1 MTERFELALERIK
14 ECAAEQFPL
23 EAYDAY
29 FKEVSGFLLEL
40 CQQYAQIAAGELDV
54 AGTASKDVSHASGVA
69 ALLDKPVSENISE
82 NSPVA
87 AGLSIKKLQMLN
99 EKLYHAALPEQYE
112 SSFLNPACAVGKLG
126 QEFGRL
132 LSCLYAELR
141 KGIVYAYEQ
150 KLELLTIRLELFLE
164 VYSAFVYEMQENG
177 TLPSYENIRQI
188 GYWFISDYSDIE
200 TADRI
205 RAQVCPE
212 DNLYVDI
219 IMNSDLSDLRYLYR
233 YGVYISDNEMRIASY
248 LNEQPEEK
256 IQLMAHTYVEG
267 YRKGFEMA
275 GKDLSRKKTAG
286 LYYHVGFE
294 RMMREAVKEL
304 RDLGLE
310 PTVYR
315 AWVDGAAFN
324 RQYAFDHRD
333 DMGLFWDKQLLHRMA
348 DVLKNAFEEVKE
360 AAGAY
365 AGPAVVEVF
374 GEPPF
379 APVSKPECV
388 SMSEEARKVFV
399 EYRSQSG
406 EITNQYIKGE
416 ERSFT
421 IIAFPLPEIGEPFEE
436 IFDEIIRI
444 NTLDYELYK
453 NIQQHIIDALDE
465 ADYVEIKGMGAN
477 ETDLCIKLHE
487 LKDKSKETNFENCV
501 ADVNIPVGEV
511 FTSPVLT
518 GTNGVLHV
526 SRVFLNELEYQNLRM
541 EFQDGMISA
550 YSCTNFEAEADN
562 RKYIKDN
569 VLFRHDTLPMGE
581 FAIGTNTTA
590 YVTAEKYGIAHKLP
604 ILIAEKMG
612 PHFAVG
618 DTCYSHQEEVKMFN
632 PDGKEV
638 IARDN
643 EVSLKR
649 LTDGSKAYY
658 NCHTDITIPYD
669 ELGSIV
675 AVCADGSRISIIEQ
689 GRFVLPG
696 CEMLN
701 EPFEDA

>member
-1 MTERFELALERIK
+1 MRERFELAAERLDM
-14 ECAAEQFPL
+14 CLQEQFPIA
-23 EAYDAY
+23 AYDRY
-29 FKEVSGFLLEL
+29 FKEAAGFLKLMCEQYDRVAEENRNLSLE
-40 CQQYAQIAAGELDV
+40 ELQ
-54 AGTASKDVSHASGVA
+54 T
-69 ALLDKPVSENISE
+69 ENRRFYE
-82 NSPVA
+82 AV
-87 AGLSIKKLQMLN
+87 
-99 EKLYHAALPEQYE
+99 LPESYE
-112 SSFLNPACAVGKLG
+112 KSFLNPAYAVQELG
-126 QEFGRL
+126 GEYGRF
-132 LSCLYAELR
+132 LSWLYTELR
-141 KGIVYAYEQ
+141 KTIPYAYEQ
-150 KLELLTIRLELFLE
+150 KQELFIIRLELFLE
-164 VYSAFVYEMQENG
+164 VYSAFVYEMEESSK
-177 TLPSYENIRQI
+177 LPAYETIRQI
-188 GYWFISDYSDIE
+188 GYWFVSDYSDIE
-200 TADRI
+200 TLDRVSC
-205 RAQVCPE
+205 QVCPE
-212 DNLYVDI
+212 NNPYVEI
-219 IMNSDLSDLRYLYR
+219 IMNSDLTDLRYLYR
-233 YGVYISDNEMRIASY
+233 YGLYVSENEMRIAAF

-256 IQLMAHTYVEG
+256 IRLMAHTYVEG

-275 GKDLSRKKTAG
+275 GKDLSKKKTAG
-286 LYYHVGFE
+286 IYYHIGFE
-294 RMMREAVKEL
+294 RMLREAIKEF
-304 RDLGLE
+304 RALGLE
-310 PTVYR
+310 PVIYR
-315 AWVDGAAFN
+315 GCVDGGTFN

-333 DMGLFWDKQLLHRMA
+333 DMGLFWDKQLLQRMT
-348 DVLKNAFEEVKE
+348 DVTRNAYEELKAE
-360 AAGAY
+360 AGTY

-374 GEPPF
+374 GETPF
-379 APVSKPECV
+379 APVNKPECV
-388 SMSEEARKVFV
+388 SMSEDAQKIFV
-399 EYRSQSG
+399 EYRRQAG

-465 ADYVEIKGMGAN
+465 ADCVEIKGMGVN
-477 ETDLCIKLHE
+477 ETDLRIKLHT
-487 LKDKSKETNFENCV
+487 LQDKTRETNFENCV

-518 GTNGVLHV
+518 GTSGVLHV
-526 SRVFLNELEYQNLRM
+526 SRVFLNELEYQNLRI
-541 EFQDGMISA
+541 EFQDGMIA
-550 YSCTNFEAEADN
+550 KYSCTNFEKTEDN
-562 RKYIKDN
+562 EKYIKDN

-590 YVTAEKYGIAHKLP
+590 YVAVDKYGIGHKLP

-649 LTDGSKAYY
+649 LTDRSKAYY

-675 AVCADGSRISIIEQ
+675 AVCPDGQRISIIEQ
-689 GRFVLPG
+689 GRFVLAG

-701 EPFEDA
+701 EPFLD